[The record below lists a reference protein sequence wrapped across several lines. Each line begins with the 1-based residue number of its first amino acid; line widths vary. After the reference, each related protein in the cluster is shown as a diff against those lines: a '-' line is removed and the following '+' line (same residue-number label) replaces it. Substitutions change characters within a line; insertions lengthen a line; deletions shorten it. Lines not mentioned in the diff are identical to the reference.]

1 MSHSGDHDSDREA
14 REARATLAGLSRAPG
29 SVFDSAM
36 QRGAD
41 HFAARDAAP
50 EDGIEL
56 WGRRI
61 GRALGL
67 IFLLVLAVNL
77 VTGWFF

>member
-1 MSHSGDHDSDREA
+1 MSEPDREQEA
-14 REARATLAGLSRAPG
+14 KEARRTLAALSRDRSG
-29 SVFDSAM
+29 VFDSAL
-36 QRGAD
+36 QAGAD
-41 HFAARDAAP
+41 HLTARDAQG
-50 EDGIEL
+50 EDAIEI

-67 IFLLVLAVNL
+67 LCLILLAVNL